1 MKVKVSRRATFNAA
15 HRLHNNSWT
24 ETKNKEIFGKCNN
37 PYFHGHNYTLFTSVI
52 GEVCKETGFVIDL
65 GYLSSLINEL
75 IIDYLDHKNLNLEI
89 IEFEDL
95 NPTLENMLIVIY
107 NRLRNKIDK
116 KYYLEVKLFE
126 TENNFAEISDSA

>member
-15 HRLHNNSWT
+15 HRLHNNSWSDA
-24 ETKNKEIFGKCNN
+24 KNKEIFGKCNN
-37 PYFHGHNYTLFTSVI
+37 EYYHGHNYTLFTSVT

-65 GYLSSLINEL
+65 GYLNNLVNGL

-89 IEFEDL
+89 IEFKDL

-107 NRLRNKIDK
+107 NKLREKIDG
-116 KYYLEVKLFE
+116 KYHLEVKLFE
-126 TENNFAEISDSA
+126 TENNFAEISDR